1 MLTAILYDHVAELTA
16 RVGAAH
22 DATAGGCVKPN
33 WPPLKAAKQSVGEM
47 LSAAGAG
54 EEFVITCHGWP
65 VAKIGLA
72 RDCAAPT

>member
-1 MLTAILYDHVAELTA
+1 
-16 RVGAAH
+16 
-22 DATAGGCVKPN
+22 VKPN
-33 WPPLKAAKQSVGEM
+33 WLPLKAAMQSVGAM